1 MVTLIY
7 AVKNSGEKNKM
18 VKIGVLYK
26 NPSYKEMFKS
36 DFVDFVK
43 KKGKKILE
51 IDLAN
56 EKINTEK
63 ITNLLTNF
71 NLPFNYIIFYL
82 DCPQNVIKYCELV
95 VVLQNEIL
103 DKWEDIFDKHQ
114 KILIFMD
121 NNVPLVLKNA
131 SCKVVDIGFS
141 SQNTINI
148 THLDY
153 GNDNKVSISLF
164 FQRAVET
171 IDGNIIAEKEIKEKE
186 DLQKEEEGI
195 SVCVISATLK
205 SLCGLNLNV

>member
-1 MVTLIY
+1 
-7 AVKNSGEKNKM
+7 M
-18 VKIGVLYK
+18 VKIGVLYE
-26 NPSYKEMFKS
+26 NPSYKKIFRS
-36 DFVDFVK
+36 DFVDFAK

-56 EKINTEK
+56 EKISAEK
-63 ITNLLTNF
+63 ITNLLIDF
-71 NLPFNYIIFYL
+71 NLPFDYIIFYL
-82 DCPQNVIKYCELV
+82 DCPQNVIKYCEFI

-103 DKWEDIFDKHQ
+103 SRWKDTFNKHH

-121 NNVPLVLKNA
+121 NNVPLALKNT
-131 SCKVVDIGFS
+131 SCNVIDIGFS

-153 GNDNKVSISLF
+153 GSDNKVSLSLF

-186 DLQKEEEGI
+186 NLQKEEEGI

>member
-1 MVTLIY
+1 
-7 AVKNSGEKNKM
+7 M

-26 NPSYKEMFKS
+26 SLLYKEMFKS

-71 NLPFNYIIFYL
+71 NLPFDYIIFYL
-82 DCPQNVIKYCELV
+82 DCPQNVIKYCELA

-121 NNVPLVLKNA
+121 NSLPMVLKNA

>member
-1 MVTLIY
+1 MI
-7 AVKNSGEKNKM
+7 
-18 VKIGVLYK
+18 KIGVLYK
-26 NPSYKEMFKS
+26 NLSYKEMFKTY
-36 DFVDFVK
+36 FVDFVK
-43 KKGKKILE
+43 KRGKKILE
-51 IDLAN
+51 INLAY
-56 EKINTEK
+56 EKNNDEK
-63 ITNLLTNF
+63 ITSLLTDF
-71 NLPFNYIIFYL
+71 DLPFDYIIFYL
-82 DCPQNVIKYCELV
+82 DYPQNVIKYCELV

-103 DKWEDIFDKHQ
+103 CEWEGIFDKHQ

-121 NNVPLVLKNA
+121 NSLPMVLKKA

-153 GNDNKVSISLF
+153 SSDNKVSLSLF

-186 DLQKEEEGI
+186 NLQKEEEGI
-195 SVCVISATLK
+195 FVCVISATLK

>member
-1 MVTLIY
+1 
-7 AVKNSGEKNKM
+7 M

-26 NPSYKEMFKS
+26 NLSYKEMFKS

-56 EKINTEK
+56 EKNNDEK
-63 ITNLLTNF
+63 ITGLLTDF
-71 NLPFNYIIFYL
+71 SLPFDYIIFYL
-82 DCPQNVIKYCELV
+82 DCPQNVIRYCELV
-95 VVLQNEIL
+95 VVLQNEIFGE
-103 DKWEDIFDKHQ
+103 WEGIFDKHQ

-121 NNVPLVLKNA
+121 NSLPMVLKNA

-153 GNDNKVSISLF
+153 GNDNKVSLSLF

-186 DLQKEEEGI
+186 NLQKEEEGI

>member
-1 MVTLIY
+1 M
-7 AVKNSGEKNKM
+7 K
-18 VKIGVLYK
+18 
-26 NPSYKEMFKS
+26 KS
-36 DFVDFVK
+36 IPK
-43 KKGKKILE
+43 KLQICLQ
-51 IDLAN
+51 
-56 EKINTEK
+56 
-63 ITNLLTNF
+63 NF